1 MLNLKKVMTY
11 LCIMGIAMVCA
22 LNYTLFV
29 FPNKFAPSGINGIC
43 TMIQYITGI
52 SVGYLSLIINIPLA
66 IWVFCTVSRPTAVRS
81 MVYVVTFSVSLV
93 LLEYV
98 DLSRFTYATENG
110 TSTILGP
117 LVAGVVYG
125 SCYSLLVQTSAN
137 TGGMDFIAA
146 VIHKKR
152 PETNFFY
159 IVFAMNVLVALTSYF
174 VYDYR
179 IEPVLLC
186 IMYSFT
192 SSMITDRLT
201 KSGRSA
207 IRFEIVTDHPQEISD
222 AIIHQLHHSATLI
235 PARGMYHGHDTNVLI
250 CIVNKS
256 QVAPLSAII
265 RKTPDTF
272 AVMGQVGEVMGNFKR
287 FDKEGHARVEL
298 LDAGEDDLL

>member
-1 MLNLKKVMTY
+1 MKHLKKVMTY
-11 LCIMGIAMVCA
+11 VCIVCIAVVCA

-29 FPNKFAPSGINGIC
+29 FPNRFAPAGINGIC
-43 TMIQYITGI
+43 TMIQHLTGI
-52 SVGYLSLIINIPLA
+52 SVGYLSLLINIPLA
-66 IWVFCTVSRPTAVRS
+66 IWVFCKVSRSMAVRS

-98 DLSRFTYATENG
+98 DLSQFAYATDTG

-117 LVAGVVYG
+117 LVAGIIYG
-125 SCYSLLVQTSAN
+125 SCYSLLVRGSAN
-137 TGGMDFIAA
+137 SGGMDFIAA

-159 IVFAMNVLVALTSYF
+159 VVFAMNAVVAIASYF
-174 VYDYR
+174 VYDFR

-192 SSMITDRLT
+192 SNMITDKLT

-207 IRFEIVTDHPQEISD
+207 IRFEIITDHPQEISD

-235 PARGMYHGHDTNVLI
+235 PAKGMYHGRQTNVLI
-250 CIVNKS
+250 CIINKS
-256 QVAPLSAII
+256 QIAALSAII
-265 RKTPDTF
+265 RATPNTF
-272 AVMGQVGEVMGNFKR
+272 AVMSQVGEVMGNFKR
-287 FDKEGHARVEL
+287 LDKEGNAQREL
-298 LDAGEDDLL
+298 LDAGDNVHI